1 MSRPW
6 KSSQWFTSCW
16 NHAEEVQT
24 ERQFPGRIQF
34 HDVTLRDGEQQAGM
48 VFDFPQRQAIAR
60 RLSAS
65 GVHRIEV
72 GMPAESAEDAALL
85 QTLAAENLS
94 AQLLAFARCRPND
107 VMAARK
113 HGATGIVLKVVT
125 SEHLLR
131 EGAGRSLEWAADT
144 AIEALAAARESG
156 LYSVLFT
163 IDATRTEVPA
173 YIEFL
178 EHVCGEAPPD
188 AIAVAD
194 SYGVATP
201 EAISSIIRDLRRRF
215 TQPIE
220 IHCHDDF
227 GLATACTLAG
237 VAAGAEVA
245 HVTVCGIGERAGNAS
260 LEETAMALRCLYGID
275 TGVHTEALYALSQ
288 LVQESGRFSLPSNCA
303 IVGEGLYRIQTDLVA
318 ELHRRC
324 KLKAPLEYLPFLPEL
339 AGRPGVEVALGKGS
353 GMANVTEQLEQRGLK
368 WSPADVKTMAKR
380 VRDLAASEKR
390 LLTASDFDVLI
401 AETRK

>member
-1 MSRPW
+1 MSQPW

-16 NHAEEVQT
+16 NHTGAVRA
-24 ERQFPGRIQF
+24 ERQLPRKLLF

-48 VFDFPQRQAIAR
+48 AFDARQRLAIAR
-60 RLSAS
+60 QLAVA
-65 GVHRIEV
+65 GVHRIEI
-72 GMPAESAEDAALL
+72 GMPAESAEDAVLL
-85 QTLAAENLS
+85 ETLAAENLG
-94 AQLLAFARCRPND
+94 AQLLAFARCVPKD
-107 VMAARK
+107 VLAARV
-113 HGATGIVLKVVT
+113 HGASGIVLKITT

-131 EGAGRSLEWAADT
+131 EGMGRSLEWAMGA
-144 AIEALAAARESG
+144 AIEALHAARESG

-173 YIEFL
+173 YLKFL
-178 EHVCGEAPPD
+178 ERVCGEAPPD

-201 EAISSIIRDLRRRF
+201 EAIGSMIRDLRQRF

-245 HVTVCGIGERAGNAS
+245 HVTICGIGERAGNAS

-275 TGVHTEALYALSQ
+275 SGIRTEALYALSQ
-288 LVQESGRFSLPSNCA
+288 LVQESGRFRLPSNRA
-303 IVGEGLYRIQTDLVA
+303 IVGEGLYRIETDLVA
-318 ELHRRC
+318 RLHRRC
-324 KLKAPLEYLPFLPEL
+324 KLEAPLEYLPFLPEM

-353 GMANVTEQLEQRGLK
+353 GKANVAEQLEQRGLD
-368 WSPADVKTMAKR
+368 WATADMERLAVR
-380 VRDLAASEKR
+380 VSELAAREKR
-390 LLTASDFDVLI
+390 LLTSAEFDTLI
-401 AETRK
+401 AEMRK